1 MGQDKDYIPHSL
13 GYCCSLAFMIMNL
26 KVNTN
31 YGNSATGLP
40 CMKHYFNWFTVP
52 LYEVLLSLKETF
64 ILIELQGI

>member
-1 MGQDKDYIPHSL
+1 MGQDKDYIPHYL
-13 GYCCSLAFMIMNL
+13 GYYCSLAFMIMSL